1 MKKTLLIMG
10 LVLTLLLAACSNTD
24 ANMSKETTEA
34 MTKEMSKE
42 TTEAMTKEMS
52 KATTEAMTKEMSK
65 ETTEAMTKEMS
76 KETTEAMTK
85 EMSKATTE
93 AMTKEMSKETT
104 EAMTKEMSKETTES
118 MTKVDMMNEGEMAID
133 FTLTSLKGETV
144 MLSELKGQKVY
155 LKFWATWCPICVKG
169 LPDINKLSDG
179 MQDFKVYTIVAPGMG
194 GEKDMAAFKTWFDE
208 LGYDNIE
215 VLFDETGQV
224 FKDYQVRAVPYSVMI
239 GSDGVAVI
247 KAPGHLDNQKIVEK
261 FSEIK

>member
-42 TTEAMTKEMS
+42 TTV
-52 KATTEAMTKEMSK
+52 AMTKEMSK
-65 ETTEAMTKEMS
+65 ETTVAMTKEM
-76 KETTEAMTK
+76 
-85 EMSKATTE
+85 
-93 AMTKEMSKETT
+93 
-104 EAMTKEMSKETTES
+104 TES
-118 MTKVDMMNEGEMAID
+118 MTKMDMMNEGEMATD
-133 FTLTSLKGETV
+133 FTLTSLKGETIT
-144 MLSELKGQKVY
+144 LSELKGQKVY

-194 GEKDMAAFKTWFDE
+194 GEKDIAAFKTWFDE
-208 LGYDNIE
+208 LDYDNIE